1 LEKTYQITGIEPM
14 LYKNFKAACAY
25 YELTINEVFIKH
37 MENIVEDHRRALGV
51 FDKPKTYTKK
61 GAKKK

>member
-25 YELTINEVFIKH
+25 YELTINEVFVKH
-37 MENIVEDHRRALGV
+37 MRNIVEDYNNAILDRKFKAQQI
-51 FDKPKTYTKK
+51 KK
-61 GAKKK
+61 GGRKK